1 MNHYL
6 PIAIVAG
13 FCTTLLNISGYAGGI
28 FGLGFLLVLTAPLPV
43 MIASLGWGNFA
54 GLIAALT
61 SGVTTALLISPLA
74 GLLFA
79 LLTSLPAWWICHLAG
94 LSRVDERTGEVFWYP
109 ISRVLMWIAGFAAIA
124 TLAMFVPFGFSLD
137 TYMDAISTLVKQIY
151 DNGQFGEA
159 GVKLEGLVQLV
170 GRLAP
175 TASALMLVFSM
186 TVNLYLA
193 GKVVHKSGRLARP
206 WPGMHWVTLPPVGAY
221 IFLAALI
228 GLFVLPDLS
237 GVLAQI
243 VASCFGAALLLV
255 GLSVIHNMTV
265 GNPFR
270 SGILWVTYF
279 MLVILQWIS
288 FFVIILGAV
297 EVLLDLRARRL
308 AARSANGSDGPNND
322 QGNDRGEQ
330 D

>member
-28 FGLGFLLVLTAPLPV
+28 FGIGFLLVLAAPLPL

-61 SGVTTALLISPLA
+61 SGITTALLISPLA

-79 LLTSLPAWWICHLAG
+79 LLTSLPAWWICHLAS
-94 LSRVDERTGEVFWYP
+94 LSRVDDHTGEVFFYP
-109 ISRVLMWIAGFAAIA
+109 LSRLLMWIAGFAAVA

-151 DNGQFGEA
+151 DGGQFADA
-159 GVKLEGLVQLV
+159 GVDLDGLVQLV
-170 GRLAP
+170 GRMAP

-186 TVNLYLA
+186 AANLYIA

-206 WPGMHWVTLPPVGAY
+206 WPGLHWLTLPPVGAY

-243 VASCFGAALLLV
+243 VASCFGAVLLLV

-270 SGILWVTYF
+270 GGVLWVTYI
-279 MLVILQWIS
+279 LLIILQWIS
-288 FFVIILGAV
+288 FFVVILGTT

-308 AARSANGSDGPNND
+308 SSRSDDGPDGQND
-322 QGNDRGEQ
+322 DQSEPD
-330 D
+330 